1 MSIGY
6 LLHAHKGHKY
16 YASMLVEGEG
26 LTVFS
31 SLFNDCAFCV
41 VIAEIATA
49 AAEQHCGCF
58 SIHVGQVPSA
68 IIITL
73 RFRGW
78 WGAHSAAWAML
89 SGRLLV
95 VVKNKLLWV

>member
-1 MSIGY
+1 
-6 LLHAHKGHKY
+6 
-16 YASMLVEGEG
+16 MLVEGTG

-41 VIAEIATA
+41 VIAEIATSA
-49 AAEQHCGCF
+49 AAAALWVLQHSHG
-58 SIHVGQVPSA
+58 GQVPSA

-78 WGAHSAAWAML
+78 WGRIL
-89 SGRLLV
+89 QLGPCFV
-95 VVKNKLLWV
+95 EGC